1 MQMKV
6 FRYNDSTD
14 MPALLA
20 GTASIPEPR
29 SGELLIR
36 VHAAGVTPTELL
48 WYPTTHAR
56 DGSVR
61 TGAIPGHE
69 FSGIVEAGDPNWI
82 GREIFGFNDW
92 FAEGAT
98 AEYCLTV
105 PANIAEK
112 PARLSYAEA
121 ASVPIGALT
130 AWQGLFDRAKLQPGE
145 RILCHGGSGAV
156 GVFVIQL
163 ARRIGA
169 HVITTASARNFDFL
183 TRLGADECIDYHTE
197 RFEEKVSK
205 VDVIFDAV
213 GGETLKRSWDLL
225 KPGGRLV
232 TIAADSEGTN
242 DERIEKAFFIVE
254 PNSKQL
260 TDVAAL
266 IDKGELQVVVDAIVP
281 LENASE
287 AYRGKITNRKGRG
300 KVVLTVAPEHIKGD
314 LLK

>member
-1 MQMKV
+1 MKV
-6 FRYNDSTD
+6 FRYNDSPD
-14 MPALLA
+14 APALVA
-20 GTASIPEPR
+20 GTASVPKPKA
-29 SGELLIR
+29 GELLIR
-36 VHAAGVTPTELL
+36 VHAAGVTPTELQ
-48 WYPTTHAR
+48 WSPTTRAL

-69 FSGIVEAGDPNWI
+69 FSGVVEAGDPGWI

-92 FAEGAT
+92 FADGAT

-112 PARLSYAEA
+112 PARLSHAEA

-130 AWQGLFDRAKLQPGE
+130 AWQGLIDRAKLQPGE

-156 GVFVIQL
+156 GVFAIQL

-183 TRLGADECIDYHTE
+183 TQLGAAECIDYHTD
-197 RFEEKVSK
+197 RFEEKVGN

-242 DERIEKAFFIVE
+242 DKRIEKAFFIVE
-254 PNSKQL
+254 TNSKQL
-260 TDVAAL
+260 ADVAAL
-266 IDKGELQVVVDAIVP
+266 IDQGELQAVVDAIVP
-281 LENASE
+281 LENAAE
-287 AYRGKITNRKGRG
+287 AYGGKIRNRKGRG
-300 KVVLTVAPEHIKGD
+300 KVVLTVAPGD
-314 LLK
+314 I